1 MKKIITLIT
10 ILFITLIT
18 TTTVYAANYE
28 IKELIP
34 VGTKTT
40 IVTKYFSYRQ
50 FYYEKT
56 DNKIHFQSIKNISDT
71 EMPVSI
77 SIGLFGKNKKNIG
90 GFLSDDYW
98 SSDQEYYDTYN
109 GWNHYYLKYIDFYDG
124 KTWKV
129 LDEKDSGSIN
139 VRCIRSVY

>member
-50 FYYEKT
+50 
-56 DNKIHFQSIKNISDT
+56 
-71 EMPVSI
+71 I
-77 SIGLFGKNKKNIG
+77 SITVISLQ
-90 GFLSDDYW
+90 L
-98 SSDQEYYDTYN
+98 
-109 GWNHYYLKYIDFYDG
+109 LK
-124 KTWKV
+124 
-129 LDEKDSGSIN
+129 
-139 VRCIRSVY
+139 